1 VNIQSRLKKIQ
12 DIVFYEDKYKW
23 VSNIVY
29 IQHRGT
35 MDNVNDNKRYWINYK
50 DKELVYDNVEDFYK
64 EYNVYPKK
72 DINPQIIEVVDNSH
86 LEKVLYDAN
95 RVGG

>member
-1 VNIQSRLKKIQ
+1 MRIS
-12 DIVFYEDKYKW
+12 
-23 VSNIVY
+23 
-29 IQHRGT
+29 
-35 MDNVNDNKRYWINYK
+35 ING
-50 DKELVYDNVEDFYK
+50 LVYDNVEDFYK
-64 EYNVYPKK
+64 EYNVYSKK